1 MRCGSS
7 TVKKYEIMHER
18 ARGHLLPHFETD
30 MMDTAIMSAQ
40 GPVSLAVSISPKI
53 WPMTV
58 HIMHCFFMPHDMLEL
73 LVTLDWR
80 QDGLGRALNGAA
92 HGGTPEHDAGLRFW
106 GPSKGR
112 ARFPDSMVISVLFC
126 MHFFHAPQLFD
137 QALQMGLSSSLRHAR
152 RRVSAES
159 VEVGKD
165 SFGRVSK

>member
-1 MRCGSS
+1 
-7 TVKKYEIMHER
+7 MHER

-30 MMDTAIMSAQ
+30 MMDTAITSAQ

-92 HGGTPEHDAGLRFW
+92 HGGAFFLGGSLAELVLQRGELAFLILWSFLYSSVCIPFMHLNSLTGSSD
-106 GPSKGR
+106 GP
-112 ARFPDSMVISVLFC
+112 
-126 MHFFHAPQLFD
+126 
-137 QALQMGLSSSLRHAR
+137 
-152 RRVSAES
+152 
-159 VEVGKD
+159 
-165 SFGRVSK
+165 